1 MKFHSTDVIKLLDE
15 RRTPH
20 GVRGLKYI
28 MGQSPGPEEEV
39 APRTG
44 CVD

>member
-1 MKFHSTDVIKLLDE
+1 MKLMDDTAPIIWLC

-20 GVRGLKYI
+20 GVRGLKSVCE
-28 MGQSPGPEEEV
+28 GRKQKSRFV